1 MASSRSIMY
10 SSGDSNVKS
19 EAVDSDVNAYNCSCN
34 QLFSLQLLL
43 MKLGGRIIYFGPVGQ
58 FSSKVIEYFEVIFL
72 SIFFVSVLLPI
83 TLPRMSAREQHC
95 LLFWFCQVSYIS
107 TLNFL
112 LRVFLGCLR
121 LRTSIIQQ
129 HGC

>member
-10 SSGDSNVKS
+10 SSGESNVKS

-58 FSSKVIEYFEVIFL
+58 FSSKVIEYFEVSFSPYSL
-72 SIFFVSVLLPI
+72 SQLLPI
-83 TLPRMSAREQHC
+83 ILPRMSNIVFYLV
-95 LLFWFCQVSYIS
+95 LLSFLIS

-121 LRTSIIQQ
+121 LKTSIIQQ